1 MLKPQVHTP
10 VLPKVVPL
18 KSSTLGSTLAPPVVA
33 VHVHLYVHLH
43 VHLHVNFICAFTRAR
58 SNVHLAV
65 NQAAKWLDMKASM
78 NNGVKGF
85 S

>member
-1 MLKPQVHTP
+1 
-10 VLPKVVPL
+10 
-18 KSSTLGSTLAPPVVA
+18 
-33 VHVHLYVHLH
+33 VHLH
-43 VHLHVNFICAFTRAR
+43 VHLHVHFICAFTRAR

-65 NQAAKWLDMKASM
+65 NQAAKWPVLAMKASM